1 MLAPH
6 SDNDQILL
14 SKSFWGLICK
24 QIRKF
29 YGSYKD
35 FLIQYILETKTMFFS
50 DSWINVLLHE
60 EKVKSKSCLY
70 FLSMSG
76 MHFHGNHGGLLFL
89 NTTSGQRLFFWL
101 TSSILLLITL
111 SVLRYNSSVYKNLR
125 KIWNFYFTVLSR
137 KNKRV
142 LSTVEE
148 VYFSNT
154 KGFYSQA
161 HKDPLLPRRV
171 QSTPLSNSSTVYKWK
186 LLVGTRKT
194 VLPRHAYGDG
204 IRKIDLCAQIAPLW
218 KYH

>member
-1 MLAPH
+1 MIHELTYYFTKRK
-6 SDNDQILL
+6 L
-14 SKSFWGLICK
+14 SRKAVYIFCRCLGCTFMATMGAFSFW
-24 QIRKF
+24 IRLV
-29 YGSYKD
+29 D
-35 FLIQYILETKTMFFS
+35 I
-50 DSWINVLLHE
+50 
-60 EKVKSKSCLY
+60 
-70 FLSMSG
+70 
-76 MHFHGNHGGLLFL
+76 
-89 NTTSGQRLFFWL
+89 FFWL

-125 KIWNFYFTVLSR
+125 KIWNFHFTVLSR

-194 VLPRHAYGDG
+194 VLPRHAYGNG